1 MSTDKVYCT
10 DQETTTTELVSSM
23 TDSLQILLSEY
34 EQCVNTRVTYYVRM
48 TLEKWLS
55 VLPLEDILYAINE
68 AAEAPQ
74 PSLRYVEAILRR
86 IEKTQRENP
95 KLASFVRSMDRAQR
109 KAKSAPLR

>member
-1 MSTDKVYCT
+1 MTTDKVYYT

-23 TDSLQILLSEY
+23 TEGLQILLEEY
-34 EQCVNTRVTYYVRM
+34 EQCVNNRVTHYVRM

-55 VLPLEDILYAINE
+55 VLPMEDILYAINE

-86 IEKTQRENP
+86 IEKAQKENP
-95 KLASFVRSMDRAQR
+95 KFASFMRSMDRA
-109 KAKSAPLR
+109 AKQAKLR

>member
-1 MSTDKVYCT
+1 MTTDRVYCT
-10 DQETTTTELVSSM
+10 DQETTTTESVSSI
-23 TDSLQILLSEY
+23 TDSLQILLAEY
-34 EQCVNTRVTYYVRM
+34 EQCVNSRVTYYVRM

-86 IEKTQRENP
+86 IEAAQKENP
-95 KLASFVRSMDRAQR
+95 KLASFMRSMDRAAK